1 LLSQV
6 PAQFAVVGSFSDP
19 YKEAYRKLFETN
31 NIPGVVFTGYLSR
44 EEMACL
50 YGAAS
55 ALVFPSHY
63 EGFGFPVLEAMA
75 HGCPVITTN
84 VSSLPEV
91 AGDAAILV
99 NPDDAGA
106 IANAMVRLVKEP
118 GLREQMIE
126 KGLEQSKK
134 FSWELSARKTIDTW
148 KKMMGAS

>member
-1 LLSQV
+1 VVSWASLKPHNGYVTLLSQV

-91 AGDAAILV
+91 AGTPQFCKSRFGVL
-99 NPDDAGA
+99 
-106 IANAMVRLVKEP
+106 
-118 GLREQMIE
+118 LRYDGPI
-126 KGLEQSKK
+126 KK
-134 FSWELSARKTIDTW
+134 NQDF
-148 KKMMGAS
+148 ASR